1 MIGCKHSLHD
11 DRTWIQFLIEMKIL
25 QAVHT
30 LILKHCIWKLFHS
43 IPALKIIIMCL
54 QVNDSIQLDLASNK
68 VQDIIKFEVR
78 EMDFVSKENNFKH

>member
-1 MIGCKHSLHD
+1 
-11 DRTWIQFLIEMKIL
+11 MKIP

-30 LILKHCIWKLFHS
+30 LILKHRIWKLSHG
-43 IPALKIIIMCL
+43 IPLLKIIIMCL

-78 EMDFVSKENNFKH
+78 EMDCVSKENNFKH